1 MLTKP
6 ILCPMLLNAII
17 ISFTKFWSMYD
28 SKWNLVG
35 NEYTIFFAMGASGRF
50 AAGLAVLRKVLLHV
64 EARHFVVRVAYLN
77 SWDSGVCCMCR
88 NVAKHNGSSA
98 DFRTVADVDVAK
110 QLGMCTEHHAV
121 TDFRVTVADFVA
133 GSAQGHAVQK
143 AHVVADG
150 CGFADDDVGR
160 VVNQKPVADFSGWMD
175 VHAELAADDALEHL
189 GGEVAAFFVK
199 NVGHAVG
206 LQPLEPFEEQQR
218 LKRARASGVAE
229 HGRLDVFCGTKQK
242 VWIFFVDVAEH
253 LFQFRT
259 VNHFA
264 CELTS

>member
-1 MLTKP
+1 MN
-6 ILCPMLLNAII
+6 IQ
-17 ISFTKFWSMYD
+17 
-28 SKWNLVG
+28 
-35 NEYTIFFAMGASGRF
+35 FFCNRCVSGRF

-64 EARHFVVRVAYLN
+64 ETWHFVVRVAYLN

-88 NVAKHNGSSA
+88 NVAKHNGTCANLSA
-98 DFRTVADVDVAK
+98 IADVDVAE
-110 QLGMCTEHHAV
+110 QLGMCAEHHAV
-121 TDFRVTVADFVA
+121 SDFRVTVADFIA

-150 CGFADDDVGR
+150 CGFADDDVGC
-160 VVNQKPVADFSGWMD
+160 VVNQKPVADFSCRVD

-218 LKRARASGVAE
+218 LKRARASCIAGA
-229 HGRLDVFCGTKQK
+229 R
-242 VWIFFVDVAEH
+242 
-253 LFQFRT
+253 
-259 VNHFA
+259 
-264 CELTS
+264 SP